1 MSIEIPHEVATFL
14 NLLGVPYPDID
25 EDQVRELARQ
35 VRSFAANVA
44 QTHEAATGAVHD
56 MGAVYSGYSYE
67 QLAASWARMSADHM
81 AGLDRACEVV
91 ARALEVAAEA
101 IAVVKAAVLAELA
114 ALAAGYLSLLAASA
128 ATMGVSAALTT
139 AVRAAASRLLTAM
152 EQMLIA
158 YVAAEVIGK
167 AIEPLEDLVGRMV
180 NGVIYEAAEK
190 ALGVPP
196 SSSAPLHIEPDEVMR
211 YADLMD
217 EYADDILRHAVRFAD
232 NVAALDFG
240 GSDGSEWAAPSRP
253 GGAPGEAVDRGVPSP
268 VDPKGAAGDR
278 DSDRGSAAERT
289 ARPGAHEPGGGPES
303 GERPGGAAGNGKPS
317 VDGSGSRRGGA
328 GAGPSAGIP
337 PDGVG
342 HPDGSPATENSAT
355 DDQSARDGEV
365 ATDDEVAARMPLA
378 EVPNASKSVA
388 AQQVSFALAQQD
400 PLPESAA
407 GAALAAADVV
417 PRSDRP
423 PVAGHDSSP
432 PGAAQSGGHGSA
444 QAAANRSQSSTPWER
459 PKAGGRQTARKPR
472 RRTGGRTGNRAQESR
487 DTPRT
492 PWSEKTHAPPPSPK
506 VFAPESTAA
515 APPKSPERQADP
527 APTTAPTRHDPRP

>member
-44 QTHEAATGAVHD
+44 QTHEAATGAVRD

-91 ARALEVAAEA
+91 ARALEVAAEV

-114 ALAAGYLSLLAASA
+114 ALAAGYLSLLAASV
-128 ATMGVSAALTT
+128 ATVGVSAALTT
-139 AVRAAASRLLTAM
+139 AVRAAASRLLAAM

-196 SSSAPLHIEPDEVMR
+196 SSSVPLHIEPDEVLR

-240 GSDGSEWAAPSRP
+240 GSDGSEWAAPSGP
-253 GGAPGEAVDRGVPSP
+253 GSAPGEAVDRGVPSP

-303 GERPGGAAGNGKPS
+303 GERPGGAAGDGKPS
-317 VDGSGSRRGGA
+317 GDGSGLRRGEA
-328 GAGPSAGIP
+328 GTGPSAGVP

-342 HPDGSPATENSAT
+342 HPDGPPATENSAT

-378 EVPNASKSVA
+378 EVPYASKSVA

-407 GAALAAADVV
+407 
-417 PRSDRP
+417 
-423 PVAGHDSSP
+423 
-432 PGAAQSGGHGSA
+432 GAAQSGGHGSA

-472 RRTGGRTGNRAQESR
+472 RWTGGRTGNRAQESR